1 MNSDRYIMTINTAII
16 GLGSN
21 IDPEENIA
29 RARDLIAGGCKV
41 IKSSAFVETEPVGYE
56 DQDKFIN
63 GALLIETDMDKE
75 RLKSW
80 LKNLESSLGRMRAD
94 NRYGP
99 RTIDLDILV
108 WNGEIVDG
116 EVYEREFLRISI
128 AELIP
133 GIEIP

>member
-1 MNSDRYIMTINTAII
+1 MTINTAVI

-29 RARDLIAGGCKV
+29 KARESIGRECKV
-41 IKSSAFVETEPVGYE
+41 IKSSSFVETEPVGYE

-75 RLKSW
+75 GLKSW
-80 LKNLESSLGRMRAD
+80 LKNLESSLGRVRSD

-108 WNGEIVDG
+108 WNGEVVDG
-116 EVYEREFLRISI
+116 EVHERNFLKAAIG
-128 AELIP
+128 ELLP
-133 GIEIP
+133 DLDLG